1 LGIIVRAIKRNHT
14 KCPGS
19 KTFEP
24 AEEQVFRTSDV
35 VFSWL
40 APCSPLE
47 RGAGGVLGRTQQCLT
62 YNLRFT
68 NYDLNPKS

>member
-1 LGIIVRAIKRNHT
+1 MKRNHT

-35 VFSWL
+35 VL

-47 RGAGGVLGRTQQCLT
+47 RGAGVCVRAHSTNHGDD
-62 YNLRFT
+62 RFALL
-68 NYDLNPKS
+68 LNPSYLTQILV